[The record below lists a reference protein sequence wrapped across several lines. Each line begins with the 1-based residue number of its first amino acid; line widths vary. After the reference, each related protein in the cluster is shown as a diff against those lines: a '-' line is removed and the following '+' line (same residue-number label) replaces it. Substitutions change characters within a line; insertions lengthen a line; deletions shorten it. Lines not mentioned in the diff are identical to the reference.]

1 MNTKKIH
8 ICWTVKKMT
17 KDICAGQNFVPNTQ
31 KEKDAE
37 VAALVKYDYAVT
49 INPIG
54 KENNSKIIAEIYVS
68 KINHEMLNPANP
80 EQRRDSIFYH
90 PSRMCRDVKV
100 TGSVHPYDGSLNMMV
115 NRWGKEYDM
124 DYKSYRESIE
134 VFEFAV
140 AKFREVFAPFIAPV
154 KDRDRGNANPAA

>member
-1 MNTKKIH
+1 
-8 ICWTVKKMT
+8 MT
-17 KDICAGQNFVPNTQ
+17 KDICAGQNFAPNTQ

-37 VAALVKYDYAVT
+37 VAALVKCDYAVT

-54 KENNSKIIAEIYVS
+54 KENNSKIIAEIYVA
-68 KINHEMLNPANP
+68 KINHEMLNPVNT
-80 EQRRDSIFYH
+80 EHLQRRDSLWYH
-90 PSRMCRDVKV
+90 PARMCREVKV
-100 TGSVHPYDGSLNMMV
+100 TGSVHPHDGSLNMMV

-154 KDRDRGNANPAA
+154 KDHDRGNANPAA